1 MSAFDRPDTS
11 GFTTILDVFL
21 DTAAKH
27 PDKGFLCVPPHEGR
41 DYYPDGVEFT
51 YRQARARVEELQ
63 GLYTRSGV
71 GSGHRVAFLLGNR
84 PDHFFHLLAL
94 NGLGA
99 SVVPLNQDGTQD
111 EMLYLVNHSEADF
124 GIAAGSR
131 RGDLEAVAK
140 RAERGLAVYVADDLP
155 AQLAAPARPASADRP
170 ARATQASLLYT
181 SGTTGKPK
189 GCIITNEYF
198 ISSGAWYLSRGGCL
212 QFQPGDRL
220 FNPFPV
226 FHMNSGVISLMAM
239 MLSGNTLISADRFH
253 PRTWWRDVAV
263 TRATQIHYMGVIPPV
278 LLKQAPD
285 PAEKQ
290 HQVRFGMGAG
300 QDPVVHVEFE
310 KRFGFP
316 MVEVWGMTE
325 SGRILCD
332 NVEPRKI
339 DTRAI
344 GRPVEGLEIKV
355 VDDQDNPV
363 PVGEPGQM
371 LARFAGPDP
380 RKGFYGGYFKEPKA
394 TEDAWKGGWFHTGDI
409 VRQDPDGMLYFVD
422 RRKNIIR
429 RSGENIA
436 AAEIE
441 EILIGQPG
449 VAQVAVL
456 AVPCDLRDEEVM
468 ACVVTQAGTPPSREL
483 AEALFQH
490 CYANLAYYKAP
501 GWLVFRDTLPVTS
514 TTKIQKTLIFGPDE
528 EPTKVAHC
536 YDFRDR
542 KKRKA

>member
-11 GFTTILDVFL
+11 AFTTILDVFL